1 MKNNIIKFISIIL
14 VFILISCFSLVLLR
28 NNSYAAS
35 TSEDI
40 EGLDDSKYP
49 GIKSMIQSLKSQYP
63 KWNFKILY
71 TGLNWSD
78 VISAEYMGHGSSP
91 KNLVPYKDNYKGAW
105 ICPICGENKP
115 YDNGTWRCASEQ
127 AIAYMMDPRNSLNV
141 SDIFQFEEL
150 SNVDTNIDSIRNMT
164 AGTFL
169 DGHEQGIID
178 TANECN
184 VNPYYIVARVIQ
196 EQGRQG
202 SELVSGNSGYYNAF
216 NIGAS
221 GSNSAEIIQN
231 GIAYAQKKGWTTLE
245 ASIKGGI
252 EFVANNY
259 INRGQNTLYL
269 QKFNVTP
276 IETYAHQYQQNL
288 MAAQSEGA
296 TLRNAYINID
306 SLASSH
312 TFVIPVY
319 ENMPETAAVRP
330 DGSEGATVNSDLVRV
345 NVTNSLRIRN
355 EANGSQTVGWLYA
368 NEIVTRLEKATEK
381 VAGTY
386 WDKVMK
392 ADGTIG
398 YTARE
403 TYENESP
410 YKLYLVPIT
419 DSGNTDNPSDTG
431 NNTTYKSGDVNKDGN
446 ITSSDYV
453 LIKNYIMGTTNL
465 DDEAKKLADYNS
477 DGNITSS
484 DYVLIKEYIMNN

>member
-1 MKNNIIKFISIIL
+1 
-14 VFILISCFSLVLLR
+14 
-28 NNSYAAS
+28 
-35 TSEDI
+35 
-40 EGLDDSKYP
+40 
-49 GIKSMIQSLKSQYP
+49 
-63 KWNFKILY
+63 
-71 TGLNWSD
+71 
-78 VISAEYMGHGSSP
+78 
-91 KNLVPYKDNYKGAW
+91 
-105 ICPICGENKP
+105 
-115 YDNGTWRCASEQ
+115 
-127 AIAYMMDPRNSLNV
+127 MMDPRNSLNV

-319 ENMPETAAVRP
+319 ENMPETAVARP

-355 EANGSQTVGWLYA
+355 EANGSQTVGWLYS